1 MVLPLASKRMN
12 LSRHFSIG
20 AITVLLAAGVG
31 LVVWRKWSVAPNQSQ
46 LVVPRDRPVAKAAAS
61 RPLNLVVSQILKEGP
76 STPYLKF
83 NYLIKE
89 LPVDLGDHDLK
100 ALIEFISGPKPT
112 GFQDAEW
119 GSLVNDIEKAIT
131 LQTVPNPLVAEGL
144 IAIYRDESKIQMQR
158 DYALQHIGGFA
169 MHLVQAESATSGDV
183 SSPSKIESRQSPIF
197 NLLLSELT
205 SAAGQTDKPWSG
217 TALNLLDGLLR
228 NAEYSNINL
237 PDLTSQSLLEMALPI
252 ARDPS
257 ATLNARLPALQVAA
271 RHESPAAR
279 ELAREI
285 LSSPNADLMLV
296 QSAAAALAHLG
307 TAEDLPLLQAAS
319 ASATRHTAPALNEA
333 IRSIQTRPK
342 SD

>member
-76 STPYLKF
+76 SMPYLKF

-89 LPVDLGDHDLK
+89 LPIDLGDHDLK

-169 MHLVQAESATSGDV
+169 MYLVQAEATSSDV

-228 NAEYSNINL
+228 HAEYRNINL
-237 PDLTSQSLLEMALPI
+237 PDLTSQSLLELALPI

-271 RHESPAAR
+271 RHESPVAR

-285 LSSPNADLMLV
+285 LSAPSADLMLV
-296 QSAAAALAHLG
+296 QSASAALARIG
-307 TAEDLPLLQAAS
+307 TSEDLPLLQAAS
-319 ASATRHTAPALNEA
+319 ASATRHTSSALKEA
-333 IRSIQTRPK
+333 IRSIQTRSK